1 MQGLTE
7 LDFTKNKMAAR
18 NECSVPGSLHSDQ
31 HSGPSAQARSSAMG
45 TQCLCGVG
53 DELPQ

>member
-53 DELPQ
+53 DELSQ